1 MQTAKGE
8 TPTAPL
14 VAPRAGT
21 DPGPAIQLFWAA
33 TERAQGKCPLSCA
46 IKPRRCPRCCGLPA
60 RPCALLAGAEQSQR
74 NHSDAMEFLASRG
87 KRQPLCKG
95 VTAPKEQSNQSPT
108 ADQNLHWKWDTMGRC
123 PRPACPVL
131 AAPASHALCPSS
143 QSCCGAVGVWQGLQ
157 PPAWLGHILQHCSI
171 NNGKQF
177 PRTEP
182 ADDAG
187 IRAPHVLLTGWEEL

>member
-1 MQTAKGE
+1 MQTAQGE

-60 RPCALLAGAEQSQR
+60 LPCALLAGAEQSQR
-74 NHSDAMEFLASRG
+74 NHSGAMEFLASRG

-95 VTAPKEQSNQSPT
+95 VTAPKEQRVTRAQQLIRICTGNGTP
-108 ADQNLHWKWDTMGRC
+108 WD
-123 PRPACPVL
+123 
-131 AAPASHALCPSS
+131 AALTLHALSRQRPLPMLCAPRARAAAEPWGSGRACSPRRGWVTASSTAPSIMES
-143 QSCCGAVGVWQGLQ
+143 NFPGQSRQMTQASALLVCC
-157 PPAWLGHILQHCSI
+157 
-171 NNGKQF
+171 
-177 PRTEP
+177 
-182 ADDAG
+182 
-187 IRAPHVLLTGWEEL
+187 